1 MAYLLVWDDELQEFC
16 QIYITTNVLNE
27 IFLSNCELDL
37 CKIQTE
43 MLRTAIF

>member
-1 MAYLLVWDDELQEFC
+1 MAYLLVWDDELKEFC
-16 QIYITTNVLNE
+16 QIYITTNVLPVNE

-43 MLRTAIF
+43 MSAII

>member
-16 QIYITTNVLNE
+16 QIYITTSVLNE
-27 IFLSNCELDL
+27 ICLSNCEFL

>member
-16 QIYITTNVLNE
+16 QIYITTNVL
-27 IFLSNCELDL
+27 SNCELDL

-43 MLRTAIF
+43 MSAII